1 MVSQDEVRVF
11 HTVDDVRESIDQ
23 LSDDSFFTYGW
34 FKTLESFGML
44 PDPLYLTAS
53 YEGSTI
59 AIAPCFIDKIND
71 FFSWGPNIIP
81 FLHRLLNV
89 SQRLGLYKN
98 NVLLCYSPAC
108 CRTKILFDKNYNDT
122 SVLSLLSKKIDN
134 ICKEQKVL
142 FSSFLFVSEF
152 DELLMKNLE
161 HLNYMKFPNIV
172 TFYLDL
178 SWSNFDDYLNSLKPG
193 MRKKIRREIKKC
205 SDNGVT
211 IKEEHITENIA
222 DKLSELEAIV
232 SSKYDPTSN
241 NKLPSSF
248 FLTLQKYAKDKIRLF
263 VARKNDEV
271 IGFSLLLQHK
281 ELLDVY
287 MYGSDYTA
295 QTNTFFTY
303 FNLAYYKPIQLA
315 IDEKIKKIYFRYLNE
330 KVRLD
335 RGCRPEQT
343 YSFIKCHNVLLQPS
357 MNTLLKNSL
366 YSKLRSRFL
375 PDYFKK

>member
-1 MVSQDEVRVF
+1 
-11 HTVDDVRESIDQ
+11 
-23 LSDDSFFTYGW
+23 
-34 FKTLESFGML
+34 
-44 PDPLYLTAS
+44 
-53 YEGSTI
+53 
-59 AIAPCFIDKIND
+59 
-71 FFSWGPNIIP
+71 
-81 FLHRLLNV
+81 
-89 SQRLGLYKN
+89 
-98 NVLLCYSPAC
+98 
-108 CRTKILFDKNYNDT
+108 
-122 SVLSLLSKKIDN
+122 
-134 ICKEQKVL
+134 
-142 FSSFLFVSEF
+142 
-152 DELLMKNLE
+152 
-161 HLNYMKFPNIV
+161 
-172 TFYLDL
+172 
-178 SWSNFDDYLNSLKPG
+178 

>member
-1 MVSQDEVRVF
+1 
-11 HTVDDVRESIDQ
+11 
-23 LSDDSFFTYGW
+23 
-34 FKTLESFGML
+34 
-44 PDPLYLTAS
+44 
-53 YEGSTI
+53 
-59 AIAPCFIDKIND
+59 
-71 FFSWGPNIIP
+71 
-81 FLHRLLNV
+81 
-89 SQRLGLYKN
+89 
-98 NVLLCYSPAC
+98 
-108 CRTKILFDKNYNDT
+108 
-122 SVLSLLSKKIDN
+122 
-134 ICKEQKVL
+134 
-142 FSSFLFVSEF
+142 
-152 DELLMKNLE
+152 
-161 HLNYMKFPNIV
+161 
-172 TFYLDL
+172 
-178 SWSNFDDYLNSLKPG
+178 
-193 MRKKIRREIKKC
+193 
-205 SDNGVT
+205 
-211 IKEEHITENIA
+211 
-222 DKLSELEAIV
+222 
-232 SSKYDPTSN
+232 
-241 NKLPSSF
+241 
-248 FLTLQKYAKDKIRLF
+248 LTLQKYAKDKIRLF